1 MLDLLKRIGVPAT
14 VAAVIATL
22 VTVVPFLFKIDERYA
37 KEEDLKA
44 QVAKLEAANNDL
56 RKELAQLV
64 GFQQAMVSLIQQ
76 GKTAKPV
83 SYELDEAGGF
93 MRVQLKIE
101 EKPKVQV
108 LPQAASAPASA
119 ASAPTVIIQPRRTRE
134 LEKLEKPQSWK
145 ELSDGLARQ
154 QMRLIKD

>member
-1 MLDLLKRIGVPAT
+1 MLDLLKKIGVPAT

-83 SYELDEAGGF
+83 SYELDEVGGF

-101 EKPKVQV
+101 EKPKDVKE
-108 LPQAASAPASA
+108 PAPAASA
-119 ASAPTVIIQPRRTRE
+119 ASAPAPAPAVTQLRRNSE
-134 LEKLEKPQSWK
+134 LEKLEKPRSWK